1 MQLVANISLGK
12 CINVVLTPICDRHT
26 DFVAGQENFK
36 TWFWTF
42 TCNGTLDLCEGKK
55 VRVQFRVGRHL
66 NINQSWGK
74 MSGIAGSVKKFTM
87 NGPVECSWHGSLI
100 KFKRGR
106 AQSSQQRAVKG
117 DTNRAKL
124 FPRDQARFREQSYD
138 GNDSHIVIDSTKLGL
153 RHLQSK
159 QIQLLAF
166 YQLF

>member
-1 MQLVANISLGK
+1 
-12 CINVVLTPICDRHT
+12 
-26 DFVAGQENFK
+26 
-36 TWFWTF
+36 
-42 TCNGTLDLCEGKK
+42 
-55 VRVQFRVGRHL
+55 
-66 NINQSWGK
+66 

-159 QIQLLAF
+159 QIQLLACILSAVLKTGRKKEERIEQRRTRTARGKTEYWKQNSKKTWLKF
-166 YQLF
+166 ASGLQLLLYPVNEHK